1 MSELKPCP
9 LCNSENIQLMQPFFD
24 GYSPDCLCMKCGCKA
39 DKKAWNTRTQSECD
53 LEYLCKS
60 YAEYSHLCAVMRVMP
75 NYQDWLIEQG
85 LSTELAPNVGQWISV
100 DEAEPEEGHL
110 YWHTHIRPDG
120 SFIEVLVGA
129 YVKAFKKM
137 DSGNFTHYMKC
148 VKPLPPKEQ
157 GQ

>member
-1 MSELKPCP
+1 MNNLFPENSYMGKCSCGKEFIAPKGVVHCHNCLYAKVAEL
-9 LCNSENIQLMQPFFD
+9 E
-24 GYSPDCLCMKCGCKA
+24 
-39 DKKAWNTRTQSECD
+39 NTRTQSECD

-120 SFIEVLVGA
+120 SFTEVLVGA